1 MSKKSIIFLTGVC
14 ICILG
19 VSVPAMAET
28 TSRRANIKSSGNLDF
43 DNGTVYFTSSDL
55 TYLADE
61 IDNLE
66 DTYKQTSVDAL
77 NDVGTFFLSD
87 GTIVNDREQ
96 NEVDTDEKK
105 SALSFGS
112 ILEGIKKSQS
122 IDSLSQTQ
130 VLDKDGNPLFYET
143 EEAQTNKNI
152 HSLTTTDTGFPAF
165 YQPANANNL
174 SAGTA
179 AWVDGTLIKGN
190 GSDNAAYE
198 ELYIYHSHATD
209 VSKNMEFNTKEEAKS
224 YFENNPMPE
233 TQATKGGCYQV
244 EAFHYSITT
253 VEKTPVYHYNAGNY
267 NGMAYCLNC
276 DGFVAN
282 QSSNICY
289 YKTHTYTNYYT
300 DTEVPDD
307 GTLLGTIYSTDCG
320 YRHGELIDIVQISSP
335 K

>member
-55 TYLADE
+55 TYLADQ

-77 NDVGTFFLSD
+77 NTVGTFFLSD
-87 GTIVNDREQ
+87 GTIVNNREQ

-152 HSLTTTDTGFPAF
+152 HSLTTTDTGFPAY

-179 AWVDGTLIKGN
+179 AWVDGALIKGN
-190 GSDNAAYE
+190 GSDNAAYYAQGVVDGLAE
-198 ELYIYHSHATD
+198 ALDNLEIQYTYHEHTGSEGTTA
-209 VSKNMEFNTKEEAKS
+209 N
-224 YFENNPMPE
+224 
-233 TQATKGGCYQV
+233 GCYIMPVIHTHLTNCYCAGTLYDTGQRQEAIHPTWTAYYIVSRCSGCGATPWLMTNGGRDESWKLGTTCGALICGKTNTV
-244 EAFHYSITT
+244 EGYILGCGKDETT
-253 VEKTPVYHYNAGNY
+253 VESV
-267 NGMAYCLNC
+267 
-276 DGFVAN
+276 
-282 QSSNICY
+282 
-289 YKTHTYTNYYT
+289 
-300 DTEVPDD
+300 
-307 GTLLGTIYSTDCG
+307 TIKY
-320 YRHGELIDIVQISSP
+320 
-335 K
+335 

>member
-77 NDVGTFFLSD
+77 NEVGTFFLSD

-105 SALSFGS
+105 SALSFGN

-122 IDSLSQTQ
+122 IDSLLQTQ
-130 VLDKDGNPLFYET
+130 VTDKDGNLLFYET
-143 EEAQTNKNI
+143 EGAQANKDI
-152 HSLTTTDTGFPAF
+152 YSLTTTDTGFPAF

-190 GSDNAAYE
+190 GSDNAAYYTQGFIDGQQNIYDNLQVE
-198 ELYIYHSHATD
+198 YTFHKHEGSPGSVANGCYFYPIYHQHDTSSPCYVPAQWSSNYQHMGADPVNPGNEVYRCRSCGTYMYARTGTNPAAHKCRD
-209 VSKNMEFNTKEEAKS
+209 AYYNCGKTPGGTIDSYTLGCNKTEE
-224 YFENNPMPE
+224 
-233 TQATKGGCYQV
+233 
-244 EAFHYSITT
+244 T
-253 VEKTPVYHYNAGNY
+253 VESVTIK
-267 NGMAYCLNC
+267 
-276 DGFVAN
+276 
-282 QSSNICY
+282 Y
-289 YKTHTYTNYYT
+289 Y
-300 DTEVPDD
+300 DD
-307 GTLLGTIYSTDCG
+307 
-320 YRHGELIDIVQISSP
+320 
-335 K
+335 